1 MGWNKAGVRDRERM
15 LSCILKN
22 QMLIMQVMQTQV
34 KTYEHTSRFGSYYS
48 DKLSAGINDTA
59 DILHMRRKKSR
70 GNCPYKIWN
79 GMCRRTC
86 ALCDA
91 VNDEE
96 CLLDK

>member
-1 MGWNKAGVRDRERM
+1 MGWNKAGVRDREKM

-59 DILHMRRKKSR
+59 DILHMHRKKR
-70 GNCPYKIWN
+70 ENCPHKTWY
-79 GMCRRTC
+79 GSCEGTC

-91 VNDEE
+91 VSDEE
-96 CLLDK
+96 CLLEK